1 MGTLWHRTLR
11 TGAFIVGGI
20 LVGAMFVFAYSN
32 TDRVNID
39 WTLPGGGLNLHSDG
53 VVIWWLVLVPLAA
66 GILLGYLYAWPAR
79 FHHYAQHMRHRRR
92 VHELEKEVRGLN
104 VMLDRVREVPEDG
117 PRALPPAAEGP
128 LEAEAAALEEP
139 SLAELAP
146 ESPEEPEAPAPEPE
160 PEPALAG
167 AAPEPTPAGDG
178 DRRRRRVKL
187 PAPPAR

>member
-11 TGAFIVGGI
+11 TGAFIVGGL

-39 WTLPGGGLNLHSDG
+39 WTLPGGGLDLHSEG

-92 VHELEKEVRGLN
+92 VHE
-104 VMLDRVREVPEDG
+104 VPEDG

-128 LEAEAAALEEP
+128 LEAEAAAPEEQ
-139 SLAELAP
+139 SLAELTP
-146 ESPEEPEAPAPEPE
+146 ESPEEPDAPAPEPE
-160 PEPALAG
+160 P
-167 AAPEPTPAGDG
+167 
-178 DRRRRRVKL
+178 
-187 PAPPAR
+187 